1 MGKKAGFILV
11 GLVEGG
17 VELLADI
24 EGRHSVGVP
33 RAGQVDFVDVFVA
46 QTVLLGHG
54 ILARGEFLEVVADTL
69 LIAFDYASLV
79 FKAVVFATATASA
92 TIAFADIH
100 GFDLVD
106 RDSGGSHSAWLDLIV
121 YVMVNRSGIVNSKM
135 KKGGAGVFTPPPLG
149 IQQRL

>member
-1 MGKKAGFILV
+1 MSPQGSIVMGKNTGFILV

-33 RAGQVDFVDVFVA
+33 RAGQVDFVDVFVT
-46 QTVLLGHG
+46 QTLLLGHG

-69 LIAFDYASLV
+69 LVAFDYAKLIGE
-79 FKAVVFATATASA
+79 AVVFATATASA
-92 TIAFADIH
+92 TVAFADIH

-106 RDSGGSHSAWLDLIV
+106 GDSGGSHSAGLDLMF
-121 YVMVNRSGIVNSKM
+121 YVMVKWLSIVNR
-135 KKGGAGVFTPPPLG
+135 KK
-149 IQQRL
+149 